1 MNEILPFAV
10 ALFIGLLVGVERE
23 RSKGTGPARGEAGS
37 RTFAVACLLGAIAMR
52 VGGVTLL
59 AVVLAAVSALVAV
72 AYFRRRSEDPGLTTE
87 AALLIVV
94 LIGGLSSTEPLL
106 AAALGVT
113 LAIIL
118 AAKEPIHTFARNK
131 ITQAELRDA
140 FILAFATVIVWP
152 LLPDQPMGPY
162 GAINPFKLWSLVIL
176 VMAIGGV
183 GHVATR
189 AIGGRYGLPLSG
201 FASGFASS
209 TATIAAMGQRVRQDR
224 AHLHGAVAGGALS
237 TVATFIQLALVLW
250 VASPQTL
257 FAMTAPLF
265 AGGVVAAAY
274 GAWFTWRAVN
284 DSDGRHGS
292 SGGAISLKIAFAL
305 AGTFAVMLMA
315 AAFLRE
321 SFGQA
326 GVVGGAALAGV
337 ADAHA
342 AAISIAALVSN
353 EKVSPADAVIP
364 ILVAV
369 TSNAAMKGVMAFAS
383 GAPAYAARIAPGLA
397 LSTGAA
403 WLAAYA
409 AS

>member
-1 MNEILPFAV
+1 MTEILPFAV

-37 RTFAVACLLGAIAMR
+37 RTFAVACLLGAVSLR
-52 VGGVTLL
+52 LGGVVLL
-59 AVVLAAVSALVAV
+59 AVVLAAMSVLVAV
-72 AYFRRRSEDPGLTTE
+72 AYIRRRNDDPGLTTE
-87 AALLIVV
+87 AALLLVV

-118 AAKEPIHTFARNK
+118 AAKEPIHSFARNK
-131 ITQAELRDA
+131 LTQAELRDA

-162 GAINPFKLWSLVIL
+162 GAINPHKLWSLVIL
-176 VMAIGGV
+176 VMAIGGA

-189 AIGGRYGLPLSG
+189 AIGGKYGLPLSG

-209 TATIAAMGQRVRQDR
+209 TATIAAMGQRVRLDG
-224 AHLHGAVAGGALS
+224 AHLRGAVAGGALS

-250 VASPQTL
+250 VASPKTL
-257 FAMTAPLF
+257 VAMTAPLA
-265 AGGVVAAAY
+265 AGGLAAAAY
-274 GAWFTWRAVN
+274 GAWFTWRALKESN
-284 DSDGRHGS
+284 APHASQ
-292 SGGAISLKIAFAL
+292 GGAFSVKMALAL

-321 SFGQA
+321 NLGQA
-326 GVVGGAALAGV
+326 GIIGGAALAGV

-353 EKVSPADAVIP
+353 EKASPAEAVIP
-364 ILVAV
+364 ILVAI
-369 TSNAAMKGVMAFAS
+369 TSNAAMKGVMAFAA
-383 GAPAYAARIAPGLA
+383 GAPAYAGRIAPGLV

-409 AS
+409 AN